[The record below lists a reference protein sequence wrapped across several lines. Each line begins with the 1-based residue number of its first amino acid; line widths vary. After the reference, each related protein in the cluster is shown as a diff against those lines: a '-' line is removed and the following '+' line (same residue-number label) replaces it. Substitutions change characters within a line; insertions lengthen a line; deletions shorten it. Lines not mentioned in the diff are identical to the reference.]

1 MKQFTLALLAGV
13 AAVASAQG
21 SKTVGDT
28 YPYGISVR
36 AGVVF
41 PIERSFSD
49 FYSPTLL
56 GLGVDYTFNRP
67 LFKGGETFFSLDF
80 FTSQIGRKGNVVPFM
95 INQRFYSNA
104 RELGSRTYAFVG
116 LGVVFRDTPNN
127 DSTLGGRVGA
137 GLELSNNVFTEATLF
152 LSSKRSG
159 IGSNGIGLYAG
170 YRF

>member
-1 MKQFTLALLAGV
+1 MKHITMALLAGV
-13 AAVASAQG
+13 AAVASAQT
-21 SKTVGDT
+21 STVGDT

-36 AGVVF
+36 GGIVF

-49 FYSPTLL
+49 IFSPTLL
-56 GLGVDYTFNRP
+56 GLGADYTMDRP

-80 FTSQIGRKGNVVPFM
+80 FTSQIGRKGNIVPLM
-95 INQRFYSNA
+95 INQRFYSNDK
-104 RELGSRTYAFVG
+104 EMGGRTYGFIG

-127 DSTLGGRVGA
+127 DATFGGRAGA
-137 GLELSNNVFTEATLF
+137 GLELSERLFTEATLF

-159 IGSNGIGLYAG
+159 IGTNGIGLYVG